1 MNEEM
6 NSEGKKKFSI
16 TEGIV
21 NALLIFILGFLVGV
35 SVKSEAKKRVTIG
48 YEDYLTSKFTSD
60 FDLAAE
66 GPLEGLKAEWS
77 RPLEEIFAAVVSGAA
92 NVPAPQP
99 EQNPSQ

>member
-66 GPLEGLKAEWS
+66 APQNQNS
-77 RPLEEIFAAVVSGAA
+77 
-92 NVPAPQP
+92 VPAPQP